1 METRMVDVLDVEVP
15 PLSTAWIR
23 DWTVEDVEPRLRSRR
38 AQKGLTCLSA
48 AADEP
53 AHSRLDIR
61 IDATMEERVVRW
73 SLPGAIAKDEA
84 AHSRSAE
91 TALPASMGGRCWI
104 SPSCA
109 AGMRLRWPGTTGW
122 CPGQRSAPARTTA
135 SRCLR
140 SRRRLRSL
148 RSRRPGTSFAR
159 RRWRW
164 PRRRATP
171 TALLLSSRRTRP
183 CCTRYALAV
192 LSKLELLG

>member
-1 METRMVDVLDVEVP
+1 MC
-15 PLSTAWIR
+15 STSR
-23 DWTVEDVEPRLRSRR
+23 FLRSRR
-38 AQKGLTCLSA
+38 PGSVTGQ
-48 AADEP
+48 
-53 AHSRLDIR
+53 SRMWSH
-61 IDATMEERVVRW
+61 ARVRAVRRRV
-73 SLPGAIAKDEA
+73 S
-84 AHSRSAE
+84 
-91 TALPASMGGRCWI
+91 PASQPLPTSLLIRASTSESTRRWRKGSCDGPCPVRSRRTRQLTLGQPRQPLPVLMGGRCWI

-109 AGMRLRWPGTTGW
+109 AGMRLRCPGTTGW